1 MELAMTTEKKSLRI
15 EREVK
20 TLRQLALERMRDA
33 ILQSHFLPGER
44 LVERPLCDEL
54 GVSRTVVREVLR
66 HLETEG
72 LVENIAN
79 LGPVVKKVDIDEA
92 IQIYEIRALLE
103 GSAARACAEKATPEI
118 VQQLSLMIDSV
129 QEAFRNKDFDNVLLR
144 VTAFYEHMF
153 ESGGKTVAWKL
164 AETLNA
170 RINQLRAHTI
180 RAPGRDKA
188 SFKEM
193 KKILDAIEAKDG
205 EAAERASAEHVQAV
219 IKILVD
225 SQSGRNTTG
234 EPVQP
239 EKTARSPVPARQR
252 RQSAPA

>member
-1 MELAMTTEKKSLRI
+1 MTTEKKSLRI

-20 TLRQLALERMRDA
+20 TLRQLALERMRNA

-79 LGPVVKKVDIDEA
+79 LGPVVKKVDLDEA

-103 GSAARACAEKATPEI
+103 GSAARACAEKSTPEI
-118 VQQLSLMIDSV
+118 VAYLSLILDAV
-129 QEAFRNKDFDNVLLR
+129 QEAFRNKDYDNVLLK
-144 VTAFYEHMF
+144 VGQFYEYMF
-153 ESGGKTVAWKL
+153 GSGGKTVAWKL

-180 RAPGRDKA
+180 RSPGRDKA

-193 KKILDAIEAKDG
+193 KKLLDAIEAKDG
-205 EAAERASAEHVQAV
+205 AAAERASVEHVQAV
-219 IKILVD
+219 IRILVD
-225 SQSGRNTTG
+225 SQSKRDAAD
-234 EPVQP
+234 EPAATDLP
-239 EKTARSPVPARQR
+239 APARSPARPR
-252 RQSAPA
+252 RQNAAA